1 MPESE
6 RMPEPRAR
14 PRSTVSAWSSRVWP
28 SRTAAAPW
36 RSAAASRAAYRASR
50 AAASGPPS
58 RPTCT
63 ATASTGSRSMAV
75 SRVTTSAAREGG
87 ALLEV
92 VVDGDG
98 ATRTPSLRASKAR
111 AEARAMESAPP
122 EQATRTSGVSGR
134 SGSAARGAVRRG
146 GPGERGGGRR
156 ARRGARYRRAGRGLS
171 VPVEI
176 GEDVVEYAADRQAYR
191 RDRRMGTHVRCPSWS
206 SGGASSA
213 GTRESRHSECVD
225 GDRGKLSIEHCTPSR
240 GSMVPRMG
248 D

>member
-1 MPESE
+1 
-6 RMPEPRAR
+6 
-14 PRSTVSAWSSRVWP
+14 
-28 SRTAAAPW
+28 
-36 RSAAASRAAYRASR
+36 
-50 AAASGPPS
+50 
-58 RPTCT
+58 
-63 ATASTGSRSMAV
+63 
-75 SRVTTSAAREGG
+75 
-87 ALLEV
+87 
-92 VVDGDG
+92 
-98 ATRTPSLRASKAR
+98 
-111 AEARAMESAPP
+111 MESAPP

-134 SGSAARGAVRRG
+134 SGSAARGPSAAAAPASGGGGGVRGAARGTG
-146 GPGERGGGRR
+146 GPVM
-156 ARRGARYRRAGRGLS
+156 AG

-240 GSMVPRMG
+240 GSTVPRMG